1 MPTRSHAFLAALFL
15 ASLVAHAAPADAFE
29 TYKVVGVAA
38 GDKLTIR
45 EEPQEGGKP
54 TDWASLGSL
63 SADATNVLGTGR
75 SKEVGKQRWSE
86 ITVGAVTGWV
96 NARFLATADDPVDL
110 KEATF
115 LCAGTEP
122 FWGVTLSPKE
132 GELSDPDSKW
142 KLTTERV
149 QPAMARFFPLLYRL
163 RNDKGQ
169 SLRATVTHQTWCTD
183 GMSEYDY
190 AFQVLLTD
198 DENFYEGCCRLKR

>member
-1 MPTRSHAFLAALFL
+1 MPTRLCVFLAALFF
-15 ASLVAHAAPADAFE
+15 ASLPAPTSAFE
-29 TYKVVGVAA
+29 TYKVVGVAV
-38 GDKLTIR
+38 GDKLAIR

-54 TDWASLGSL
+54 TDWATLGSIP
-63 SADATNVLGTGR
+63 ADAVNVLGTGR

-86 ITVGAVTGWV
+86 VVVGAVTGWV
-96 NARFLATADDPVDL
+96 NARFLAVANDPEDL

-122 FWGVTLSPKE
+122 FWGVTLGPTD
-132 GELSDPDSKW
+132 GEFSEPDTKA
-142 KLTTERV
+142 KLTVERV

-163 RNDKGQ
+163 RNENGQ
-169 SLRATVTHQTWCTD
+169 SLRATVTHQTWCSD

-190 AFQVLLTD
+190 AFQVLLSD

>member
-1 MPTRSHAFLAALFL
+1 LAALFF
-15 ASLVAHAAPADAFE
+15 ASLPAPTSAFE
-29 TYKVVGVAA
+29 TYKVVGVAV
-38 GDKLTIR
+38 GDKLAIR

-54 TDWASLGSL
+54 TDWATLGSIP
-63 SADATNVLGTGR
+63 ADAVNVLGTGR

-86 ITVGAVTGWV
+86 VVVGAVTGWV
-96 NARFLATADDPVDL
+96 NARFLAVANDPEDL

-122 FWGVTLSPKE
+122 FWGVTLGPTD
-132 GELSDPDSKW
+132 GEFSEPDTKA
-142 KLTTERV
+142 KLTVERV

-163 RNDKGQ
+163 RNENGQ
-169 SLRATVTHQTWCTD
+169 SLRATVTHQTWCSD

-190 AFQVLLTD
+190 AFQVLLSD